1 MALLMKFL
9 ISLSSFTLS
18 YPFYIDPTLKLLIV
32 GDRVSFGSTKGSM
45 VETLIYE
52 SPQHSDEGT
61 TSSTQSG
68 WNKNNV
74 SAKSKNLRSVIGSV
88 SESLPEETVAL
99 LR

>member
-1 MALLMKFL
+1 
-9 ISLSSFTLS
+9 
-18 YPFYIDPTLKLLIV
+18 
-32 GDRVSFGSTKGSM
+32 M

-61 TSSTQSG
+61 SATSSG
-68 WNKNNV
+68 WNKNNA

-88 SESLPEETVAL
+88 PESLPEETVAL

>member
-1 MALLMKFL
+1 
-9 ISLSSFTLS
+9 
-18 YPFYIDPTLKLLIV
+18 
-32 GDRVSFGSTKGSM
+32 M

-61 TSSTQSG
+61 SATPSG
-68 WNKNNV
+68 WNKTNV

-88 SESLPEETVAL
+88 PESLPEETVAL